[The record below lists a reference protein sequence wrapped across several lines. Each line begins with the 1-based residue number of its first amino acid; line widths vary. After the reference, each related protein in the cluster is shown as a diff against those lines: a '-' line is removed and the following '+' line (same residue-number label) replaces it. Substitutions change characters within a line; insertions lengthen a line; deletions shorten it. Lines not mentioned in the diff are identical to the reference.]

1 MCGKRKT
8 QTANDNDLISVSLK
22 SFAPF
27 PLEGADERSEAGLV
41 SSNVGVPFHAAN
53 LRPFGAPPS
62 KGRREKKGAACIV
75 IGLFAAKWAPSLLYP
90 LPLNPPLPFLF
101 QRKAERCA
109 AHVGKARVPECEGS
123 GLSWRLCRDRWL
135 GSQLFWHSLSHIR
148 RFSPLRMTKRGDVRR
163 MDDRSQMS
171 DI

>member
-1 MCGKRKT
+1 MRVPYPPLRVNSYKGRCPIKNHSRPFLWKG
-8 QTANDNDLISVSLK
+8 QT
-22 SFAPF
+22 
-27 PLEGADERSEAGLV
+27 SEARRGWLP
-41 SSNVGVPFHAAN
+41 NEGVPFHAAN

-75 IGLFAAKWAPSLLYP
+75 IGLFAAKPTPSLLYP

-135 GSQLFWHSLSHIR
+135 RSQLFWHSLSHIR

>member
-22 SFAPF
+22 SFAPL

-41 SSNVGVPFHAAN
+41 SSNVGVPFHATN
-53 LRPFGAPPS
+53 LRPFGALPS

-90 LPLNPPLPFLF
+90 LPLNWPLPFLF
-101 QRKAERCA
+101 QRKAERRA
-109 AHVGKARVPECEGS
+109 AHVGGS
-123 GLSWRLCRDRWL
+123 A
-135 GSQLFWHSLSHIR
+135 
-148 RFSPLRMTKRGDVRR
+148 SP
-163 MDDRSQMS
+163 
-171 DI
+171 

>member
-75 IGLFAAKWAPSLLYP
+75 IGILAAKPTPSLLYP

-109 AHVGKARVPECEGS
+109 AHVWEA
-123 GLSWRLCRDRWL
+123 
-135 GSQLFWHSLSHIR
+135 
-148 RFSPLRMTKRGDVRR
+148 
-163 MDDRSQMS
+163 
-171 DI
+171 